1 MRPIPRLMRIAL
13 AIALASAAA
22 LSSAQGTV
30 TPAKK
35 ELVQKTLRLS
45 QANIEGV
52 GAVIAGQTAAQ
63 ALQAARQAMG
73 RVPQD
78 KRQALAN
85 ELQADIRRFQEEAT
99 PLLRASA
106 VRSAPSTLGAMLE
119 EKFSEDELKVLN
131 AWLESPVSRKYQ
143 QLSSDAL
150 QALSQKIIAETR
162 PQIEPKLKALD
173 QQMTA
178 KLNAAIANTPDTR
191 GSGQPAT
198 K

>member
-13 AIALASAAA
+13 AIALAGAAA

-63 ALQAARQAMG
+63 ALQAVRQAMA

-106 VRSAPSTLGAMLE
+106 VKSAPSTLGAMLE

-162 PQIEPKLKALD
+162 PQIEPKLKTLD

-178 KLNAAIANTPDTR
+178 KLNAAIANAPDSR
-191 GSGQPAT
+191 SSSQPAP

>member
-1 MRPIPRLMRIAL
+1 MRPIPLLMHIAL
-13 AIALASAAA
+13 AFALVSATTP
-22 LSSAQGTV
+22 SSAQGTV

-35 ELVQKTLRLS
+35 ELVQKTLRLG

-52 GAVIAGQTAAQ
+52 GAVLAAQTAAQ
-63 ALQAARQAMG
+63 ALQAAGRAMA
-73 RVPQD
+73 RVPED
-78 KRQALAN
+78 KRRALAS
-85 ELQADIRRFQEEAT
+85 ELQADIRKFQDEAT

-106 VRSAPSTLGAMLE
+106 VKWAPSTLGAMLE

-150 QALSQKIIAETR
+150 QALNQKIIAETR

-178 KLNAAIANTPDTR
+178 KLNAAIGGAPAS
-191 GSGQPAT
+191 GASGQPA
-198 K
+198 KK

>member
-1 MRPIPRLMRIAL
+1 MRIAL
-13 AIALASAAA
+13 AIALASVAA

-106 VRSAPSTLGAMLE
+106 VKSAPSTLGAMLE

-178 KLNAAIANTPDTR
+178 KLNAAIANAPDAR
-191 GSGQPAT
+191 GSGQPAA